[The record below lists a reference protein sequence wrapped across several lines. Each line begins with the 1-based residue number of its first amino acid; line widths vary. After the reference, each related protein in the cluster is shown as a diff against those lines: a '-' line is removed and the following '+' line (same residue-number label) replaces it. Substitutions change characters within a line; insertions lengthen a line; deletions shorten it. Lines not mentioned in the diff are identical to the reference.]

1 VKIRFLRTIAGERFC
16 FEAGR
21 VYDVPRPTPEMLI
34 WIRPTKT
41 GLVRAEVVR
50 DDVDS
55 GEVALAAT
63 APHVAV
69 TPGRA
74 RARGRR

>member
-21 VYDVPRPTPEMLI
+21 VYDVPRPTADMLI
-34 WIRPTKT
+34 WLRPTKT

-50 DDVDS
+50 EESD
-55 GEVALAAT
+55 GELALAAA
-63 APHVAV
+63 APHIAV
-69 TPGRA
+69 VPGRA